1 MSTTIHSANV
11 SSTGNKLLKD
21 ISEVTPDLV
30 ANPTDVYDVLV
41 PNTSNY
47 IHSVNVFEAIDIL
60 SGNGEAIIK
69 EKTGVNSIPEESEVT
84 SDKEDTTTTYQPSI
98 NTTKYNTTEGF
109 FVCISDVVNEDKT
122 QDAFIFDKKYNILE
136 MVKITGTVIDPKYG
150 SISSKLRA
158 GKNTDNLNEAIDNH
172 LNGVVA
178 KQSAYTYIDKV
189 GRFDILL
196 NKTDFSLNIDF
207 QDEIVP
213 ITNEVIAKLKN
224 QDREV
229 QKLKIDVAQQAQ
241 GYKMG
246 DRVMLYGPTGTGKTY
261 DFLSSVSAM
270 KEAGLIHDMEK
281 ITVTD
286 GFEDLDFLAHIIP
299 TPQGIRYQENRIVE
313 LFREASQ
320 GKKIAI
326 LIDELNR
333 GNKSFL
339 NFMLSLLDP
348 VNGNTYTLNNFIND
362 EIIEVPMENVFFMAT
377 MNLGGKY
384 TGTNSLDEALFDRFN
399 IVQYKGYNAEVESK
413 MLDVFGT
420 HKDGVKNIIDSIRL
434 LAQGGE
440 IRAPIST
447 RGIKIWAEMFINTT
461 QTPQDIYNTFSY
473 CLLNR
478 LTSVDDYGNPNQDE
492 IVTILAKFK
501 ERGFYKV

>member
-1 MSTTIHSANV
+1 MSTGKKYLKDLTEVTSDLMSSLSDLYDVQVPN
-11 SSTGNKLLKD
+11 SST
-21 ISEVTPDLV
+21 IIEW
-30 ANPTDVYDVLV
+30 
-41 PNTSNY
+41 
-47 IHSVNVFEAIDIL
+47 VNIFQAVDIL
-60 SGNGEAIIK
+60 SGNGEEIIAS
-69 EKTGVNSIPEESEVT
+69 KTGNVSAGSSIPEEETTSEEPEET
-84 SDKEDTTTTYQPSI
+84 NTYQPSI
-98 NTTKYNTTEGF
+98 STTKYNTTEGF
-109 FVCISDVVNEDKT
+109 FVCIGDAINMEDNT

-136 MVKITGTVIDPKYG
+136 MGKVTGTVIDSKYG
-150 SISSKLRA
+150 SIASKLRA
-158 GKNTDNLNEAIDNH
+158 GKNTDKLNQAIDNH
-172 LNGVVA
+172 INGFVA
-178 KQSAYTYIDKV
+178 NQNAYTYIDKV

-270 KEAGLIHDMEK
+270 KEAGLVDDMEK

-286 GFEDLDFLAHIIP
+286 WFDDLDFLAHIIP

-348 VNGNTYTLNNFIND
+348 VNGNTYTFNNFIND

-399 IVQYKGYNAEVESK
+399 IVQYKGYNADVESK

-420 HKDGVKNIIDSIRL
+420 HKDGVKSIIDTIRL

-492 IVTILAKFK
+492 IVTILSKFK